1 MLRVKLQ
8 TGLAG
13 GSEEFNIWEIE
24 CDKPNGRDCET
35 NLENS

>member
-8 TGLAG
+8 TGLEG
-13 GSEEFNIWEIE
+13 VRSLNCWEIE
-24 CDKPNGRDCET
+24 CDKPNGRDCVT